1 MDFLTEFIKSKKD
14 LIAKSPEGY
23 EYEIEIRLKDVTEKE
38 FTRLPKVNN
47 IITIEETLYSV
58 KEVVLSLERRHHKEE
73 GMALR
78 IKRNKERSVIRYNK
92 FKIDSTR
99 VISKAHTHY
108 EIELELLDDD
118 CEIKLL
124 ELALEC
130 IRLSTVPQIFK
141 LINKLVPSLDL
152 RSYKL
157 PKPVDITVKE
167 LARNYSSGGSVSLK
181 LDGTRSFLACYEA
194 TMYAISTKGEETI
207 IESGVRDCNLLTLFD
222 TEAVSDVYYAFDI
235 IILDGVVVG
244 NKPLI
249 ERVRMIP
256 QAYLAINKATKKR
269 LVVAKTHFMFKTFS
283 AFSRHHQ
290 ILEKQI
296 QESKYDG
303 LIYTHSQSYLDPVMR
318 WKPQKTVDLLYQE
331 KALMAYNK
339 KENVDSGLKISQN
352 STEPKENAIS
362 EFIINPNRT
371 VTLLREREDKVYPNR
386 VAVVEKIKKIAREEK
401 NMFNVLKGLT
411 VSMMR
416 SYHNEV
422 KRDLLKKGAGHLLDV
437 GSGFGGDITKWDHY
451 KSVTCVDPSYSNI
464 KELKK
469 RLGTNKKKHHLLL
482 LQALIIMDTRHKI
495 LTLTPMLLSRAP
507 KKVYSSPAQESH
519 KYFSQKV
526 EEIDTSEVFTYTP
539 EKVLS
544 KEKIKYVVSRTV
556 NRNMLVAIDLLKQLK
571 NTNNISNISSAD
583 FEALITK
590 PLDKF
595 LDGRVVKKQQER
607 ANPFDTP
614 RDVTSSFIKLL
625 NILKRQGADITAIK
639 VKDNQSSLSSA
650 SKLLRMYIS
659 NNLEK
664 NGRRIVFDST
674 LKKLFSKDQIQDLYD
689 KNKGEFITQDRSVI
703 SSSYMCPIAIILLST
718 SANMSLVFKS
728 TYTSSI
734 CSIARSFIS
743 AVSLRSP
750 SAFIIMFK
758 CLLQNSEF
766 VVLGREHFLPLFAPL

>member
-1 MDFLTEFIKSKKD
+1 MDFLTEFIRSKKD

-38 FTRLPKVNN
+38 FTGLPKVNN
-47 IITIEETLYSV
+47 IITTEETLYSV
-58 KEVVLSLERRHHKEE
+58 KGSSIVIVREINSEFFIKEKISSRIIPKFNAEVVLSLERRHHKEE
-73 GMALR
+73 GMVLR
-78 IKRNKERSVIRYNK
+78 IKRNKERSTISYNK

-108 EIELELLDDD
+108 KIELELLDDD

-124 ELALEC
+124 ELTLER
-130 IRLSTVPQIFK
+130 IRPSTVPQIFK
-141 LINKLVPSLDL
+141 LINKLVLSLDL

-157 PKPVDITVKE
+157 PKPVDITIKE

-194 TMYAISTKGEETI
+194 TVYAISTKGEETI

-222 TEAVSDVYYAFDI
+222 TKAVDDVYYAFDI

-244 NKPLI
+244 NRPLI

-256 QAYLAINKATKKR
+256 QACLAINKATKKR
-269 LVVAKTHFMFKTFS
+269 LVVAKRHFMFKTFF
-283 AFSRHHQ
+283 AFSRQHQ

-296 QESKYDG
+296 QENKYDG

-339 KENVDSGLKISQN
+339 KENN
-352 STEPKENAIS
+352 S
-362 EFIINPNRT
+362 
-371 VTLLREREDKVYPNR
+371 

-422 KRDLLKKGAGHLLDV
+422 KRDLLKKGARHLLDV

-451 KSVTCVDPSYSNI
+451 KSVTCVDPSYNNI
-464 KELKK
+464 KEVKR

-482 LQALIIMDTRHKI
+482 LQALIIMDTRNKI

-507 KKVYSSPAQESH
+507 KKVYSSPAQKSH

-595 LDGRVVKKQQER
+595 LNGRVIKKQQER

-639 VKDNQSSLSSA
+639 VKDNQSLLSSA

-664 NGRRIVFDST
+664 NGRRIVLDST
-674 LKKLFSKDQIQDLYD
+674 LKNLFSEDQI
-689 KNKGEFITQDRSVI
+689 
-703 SSSYMCPIAIILLST
+703 
-718 SANMSLVFKS
+718 
-728 TYTSSI
+728 
-734 CSIARSFIS
+734 
-743 AVSLRSP
+743 
-750 SAFIIMFK
+750 
-758 CLLQNSEF
+758 
-766 VVLGREHFLPLFAPL
+766 

>member
-1 MDFLTEFIKSKKD
+1 MDFLTEFIRSKKD

-38 FTRLPKVNN
+38 FTGLPKVNN
-47 IITIEETLYSV
+47 IITTEETLYSV
-58 KEVVLSLERRHHKEE
+58 KGSSIVIVREINSEFFIKEKISSRIIPKFNAEVVLSLERRHHKEE
-73 GMALR
+73 GMVLR
-78 IKRNKERSVIRYNK
+78 IKRNKERSTISYNK

-108 EIELELLDDD
+108 KIELELLDDD

-124 ELALEC
+124 ELTLER
-130 IRLSTVPQIFK
+130 IRPSTVPQIFK
-141 LINKLVPSLDL
+141 LINKLVLSLDL

-157 PKPVDITVKE
+157 PKPVDITIKE

-194 TMYAISTKGEETI
+194 TVYAISTKGEETI

-222 TEAVSDVYYAFDI
+222 TKAVDDVYYAFDI

-244 NKPLI
+244 NRPLI

-256 QAYLAINKATKKR
+256 QACLAINKATKKR
-269 LVVAKTHFMFKTFS
+269 LVVAKRHFMFKTFF
-283 AFSRHHQ
+283 AFSRQHQ

-296 QESKYDG
+296 QENKYDG

-339 KENVDSGLKISQN
+339 KENVDS
-352 STEPKENAIS
+352 STESKENAIS
-362 EFIINPNRT
+362 EFIINPNGT
-371 VTLLREREDKVYPNR
+371 VTLLRERKDKLCQNS

-422 KRDLLKKGAGHLLDV
+422 KRDLLKKGARHLLDV

-451 KSVTCVDPSYSNI
+451 KSVTCVDPSYNNI
-464 KELKK
+464 KEVKR

-482 LQALIIMDTRHKI
+482 LQALIIMDTRNKI

-507 KKVYSSPAQESH
+507 KKVYSSPAQKSH

-595 LDGRVVKKQQER
+595 LNGRVIKKQQER

-639 VKDNQSSLSSA
+639 VKDNQSLLSSA

-664 NGRRIVFDST
+664 NGRRIVLDST
-674 LKKLFSKDQIQDLYD
+674 LKNLFSEDQI
-689 KNKGEFITQDRSVI
+689 
-703 SSSYMCPIAIILLST
+703 
-718 SANMSLVFKS
+718 
-728 TYTSSI
+728 
-734 CSIARSFIS
+734 
-743 AVSLRSP
+743 
-750 SAFIIMFK
+750 
-758 CLLQNSEF
+758 
-766 VVLGREHFLPLFAPL
+766 

>member
-469 RLGTNKKKHHLLL
+469 RLGTNKKVRVIQTRIEHLRGFEKSITTLSCFFCITLIDIDKLIRIAQRTFSDKHKCAFLCIVMSKKYIIEFFEARKKHHLLL

-614 RDVTSSFIKLL
+614 RDVT
-625 NILKRQGADITAIK
+625 
-639 VKDNQSSLSSA
+639 
-650 SKLLRMYIS
+650 
-659 NNLEK
+659 
-664 NGRRIVFDST
+664 
-674 LKKLFSKDQIQDLYD
+674 
-689 KNKGEFITQDRSVI
+689 
-703 SSSYMCPIAIILLST
+703 
-718 SANMSLVFKS
+718 
-728 TYTSSI
+728 
-734 CSIARSFIS
+734 
-743 AVSLRSP
+743 
-750 SAFIIMFK
+750 
-758 CLLQNSEF
+758 
-766 VVLGREHFLPLFAPL
+766 